1 MLPLVNS
8 WWTSPTIHSNKI
20 DYDSPNKTCKM
31 SMDADI
37 KFNGKMLEMFQ
48 PVSDLDPLLTWLLKQ
63 PLAHILPPR
72 TTAINR
78 SMDGSVMPL
87 CLKRNPV
94 A

>member
-1 MLPLVNS
+1 
-8 WWTSPTIHSNKI
+8 
-20 DYDSPNKTCKM
+20 M

-48 PVSDLDPLLTWLLKQ
+48 PVSEVEVKEIITMSPNKPCDLDSLLTWLLKQ
-63 PLAHILPPR
+63 PLDHLLPPR
-72 TTAINR
+72 TTAINQ
-78 SMDGSVMPL
+78 SMDESVMPL